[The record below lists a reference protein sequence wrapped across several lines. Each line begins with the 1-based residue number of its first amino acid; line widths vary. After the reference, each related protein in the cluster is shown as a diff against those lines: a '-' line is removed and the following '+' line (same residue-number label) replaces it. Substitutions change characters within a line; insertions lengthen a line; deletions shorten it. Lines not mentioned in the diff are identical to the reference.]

1 MRMSVLNHELP
12 TRETNARLSR
22 SKWHLHP
29 GVRSGDELT
38 LGERAA
44 DRMRNGM
51 GSWIFVFSFHGVM
64 VFWMLLNSFFKV
76 GHPLS
81 SGSKG
86 FDPYPYI
93 LLNLVLSTLAGLQ
106 AAALLIAAKRAD
118 AIASEI
124 ALHTLRN
131 TEADTE
137 LLRENTDLTRQ
148 VKEHTDLLEELHAHV
163 TALSEH
169 LGLTVGHYPPR
180 PPAPPAT
187 C

>member
-1 MRMSVLNHELP
+1 MSVREQQLP
-12 TRETNARLSR
+12 ERETKARMRR

-44 DRMRNGM
+44 DAMRNGM
-51 GSWIFVFSFHGVM
+51 GSWSFVVLFLLAM
-64 VFWMLLNSFFKV
+64 AFWMMLNSVLKL

-81 SGSKG
+81 SGSHG

-124 ALHTLRN
+124 AVHTLKN
-131 TEADTE
+131 TESDRV
-137 LLRENTDLTRQ
+137 LLEENTDLTRQ
-148 VKEHTDLLEELHAHV
+148 VKVNTDLLDELHEH
-163 TALSEH
+163 LSAITEH
-169 LGLTVGHYPPR
+169 LGLDAGRFPPK
-180 PPAPPAT
+180 PPAGPAT
-187 C
+187 